1 MKKIVNISQTFVTYH
16 GCGNDFY
23 DGTRKILQ
31 KNRNYIRP
39 TYYPSWKKPV
49 DVLNKVETKGQ
60 LKSKP
65 RVTSDY
71 IKRYMH
77 YINVFSNSKDYFSSD
92 ENLTSDDESITSDAS
107 NTKQNLSTE
116 DETLNLNTS
125 TTGEDL
131 IIDEDTAHK
140 DNKND
145 RQIPDNKNEIN
156 N

>member
-1 MKKIVNISQTFVTYH
+1 MVNISQTFVTYH
-16 GCGNDFY
+16 GCGNGFY

-71 IKRYMH
+71 IKRYMQC
-77 YINVFSNSKDYFSSD
+77 IDAFSNSKDYFNSD

>member
-16 GCGNDFY
+16 GCGNGFY

-65 RVTSDY
+65 RVASDY

-77 YINVFSNSKDYFSSD
+77 YIDAFSNSKDYFNSD
-92 ENLTSDDESITSDAS
+92 ENLTSEDESITSDAS

>member
-1 MKKIVNISQTFVTYH
+1 MMELEKYFKKIEIALDQL
-16 GCGNDFY
+16 
-23 DGTRKILQ
+23 I
-31 KNRNYIRP
+31 IRQ
-39 TYYPSWKKPV
+39 KKPV
-49 DVLNKVETKGQ
+49 DVRNKVETKGQ

-65 RVTSDY
+65 RVRSDY

-77 YINVFSNSKDYFSSD
+77 YIDVFPNSKGYFSSG
-92 ENLTSDDESITSDAS
+92 ENLTSDDESITSHAS
-107 NTKQNLSTE
+107 NAKQNLSTE

-131 IIDEDTAHK
+131 IIDEDTAHT